1 MKISIVGAGY
11 VGYSL
16 ALLLSQKHKVSLNDI
31 DERRVALINK
41 NKSPI
46 QDKLIKDFLKNSKIN
61 LSATTNKN
69 ESFKNSKYIIIA
81 APTDYNEKKNYFNT
95 SIIEHIIKEIL
106 EINNNTSIII
116 KSTVPLGFTDKMINK
131 HSHEKIFFSPEFLR
145 EGNALYDNL
154 YPSRIIVGNKS
165 KEAIKFTK
173 LLSECSKINKKDIAI
188 LFMKNTEAEAVK
200 LFSNTFLAM
209 RIGYFNELDSFCI
222 DKNLSSKEI
231 IRGVGFDKRIGNHYN
246 NPSFGYGGYCLPK
259 DTKQLLANYNS
270 TPNNIIKAI
279 VKSNVTRKKFIA
291 KLIINKK
298 PKIVGIYRLIMKTNS
313 DNFRSS
319 AILDIIKYIKSKKV
333 KVIIYEPNIKIK
345 KILNISVI
353 NNLSKFKKD
362 SSVILANRYNKELI
376 SVKGKVFTRDL
387 FGRD

>member
-16 ALLLSQKHKVSLNDI
+16 ALLLSQKHTVSLNDI
-31 DERRVALINK
+31 DKKRVALINK

-46 QDKLIKDFLKNSKIN
+46 KDKLTKDFLKNSKNN
-61 LSATTNKN
+61 LSATIDKN

-81 APTDYNEKKNYFNT
+81 APTDYNEKNNYFDT
-95 SIIEHIIKEIL
+95 SIIEQVIKEIL
-106 EINNNTSIII
+106 KINKDASIII
-116 KSTVPLGFTDKMINK
+116 KSTVPLGFTDKMVK
-131 HSHEKIFFSPEFLR
+131 KYFHKKIFFSPEFLR

-154 YPSRIIVGNKS
+154 YPSRIIVGNSS
-165 KEAIKFTK
+165 KEAIKFAK
-173 LLSECSKINKKDIAI
+173 LLSECSKINKKEIPI

-209 RIGYFNELDSFCI
+209 RIGYFNELDNFCI
-222 DKNLSSKEI
+222 NKNLSSKEI
-231 IRGVGFDKRIGNHYN
+231 IRGVGFDKRIGDHYN

-259 DTKQLLANYNS
+259 DTKQLLANYHN
-270 TPNNIIKAI
+270 TPNNIINAI
-279 VKSNVTRKKFIA
+279 VQSNITRKRFIA
-291 KLIINKK
+291 DQIINKK

-319 AILDIIKYIKSKKV
+319 AILEIIEYIKSKRI
-333 KVIIYEPNIKIK
+333 KVIIFEPNIKMK
-345 KILNISVI
+345 KLSNTPIT

-362 SSVILANRYNKELI
+362 SSVILANRYHKELT
-376 SVKGKVFTRDL
+376 SVKDKVFTRDL